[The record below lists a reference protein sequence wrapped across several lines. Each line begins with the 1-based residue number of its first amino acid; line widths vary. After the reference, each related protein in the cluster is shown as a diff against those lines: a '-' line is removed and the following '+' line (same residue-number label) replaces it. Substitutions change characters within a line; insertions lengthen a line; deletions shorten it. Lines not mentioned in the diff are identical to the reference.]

1 MTRTQVVTDVHLNNA
16 VIDELTWQPSV
27 DSAKIRVKTHRGV
40 VTLSGEVGS
49 FPERLLAE
57 QAALRVR
64 GVTAVAEEITVR
76 HDDGGP
82 SDADIARRATEA
94 LEHAVDVPG
103 HVVQVVVCDHVVTL
117 TGMITWQFQRDAAD
131 RAVRYI
137 PGVTGVHNAMTI
149 KPTVSAIDL
158 KSAITSALVRN
169 AALEGGSIT
178 VTTELGSVTL
188 EGRVRSS
195 SERLQAGY
203 TAWAAP
209 GVTDVANLLQ
219 ISN

>member
-1 MTRTQVVTDVHLNNA
+1 MTRTQVVADVQLNNA
-16 VIDELTWQPSV
+16 VVDELKWMPSV
-27 DSAKIRVKTHRGV
+27 DSSNIHVKTHQGI
-40 VTLSGEVGS
+40 VTLSGDVGS

-76 HDDGGP
+76 RDADGP
-82 SDADIARRATEA
+82 SDTDIARRATEA
-94 LEHAVDVPG
+94 LVHAVDVPG
-103 HVVQVVVCDHVVTL
+103 HAVQAVVCDRIVSLSGIV
-117 TGMITWQFQRDAAD
+117 TWQFQREAAE

-137 PGVTGVHNAMTI
+137 PGVTGVHNTI
-149 KPTVSAIDL
+149 AVKPTVSATDL

-169 AALEGGSIT
+169 AEVEGDNIT

-195 SERLQAGY
+195 SERLQAGV